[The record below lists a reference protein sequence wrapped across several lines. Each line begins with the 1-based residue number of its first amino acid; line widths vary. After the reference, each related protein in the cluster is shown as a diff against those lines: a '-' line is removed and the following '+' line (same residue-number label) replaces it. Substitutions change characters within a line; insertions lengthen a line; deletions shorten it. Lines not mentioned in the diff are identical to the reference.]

1 MALKYRSTSRFSRP
15 DPVYDSNLVSKF
27 INCLMEGG
35 KKSVAEQIFYDA
47 MEIVN
52 DRIDDEEGI
61 EIFEEALDNVK
72 PVIETRSRRIGGM
85 TYQVPA
91 EVPPKRQTALA
102 IRWLLEAAREGAG
115 QPIHLRLAEEI
126 VDAYR
131 KEGTVYRRRENTHRM
146 AEANRDFSH
155 FSR

>member
-1 MALKYRSTSRFSRP
+1 MALKYRSTARFSRP
-15 DPVYDSNLVSKF
+15 DPVYDSELLSKF
-27 INCLMEGG
+27 INCLMMGG
-35 KKSVAEQIFYDA
+35 KKSVAEQIVYEALD
-47 MEIVN
+47 IV
-52 DRIDDEEGI
+52 DGRVEDEEPLDV
-61 EIFEEALDNVK
+61 FEEALDNVK

-91 EVPPKRQTALA
+91 EVPPRRQTALA
-102 IRWLLEAAREGAG
+102 IRWMLEAARGVSG
-115 QPIHLRLAEEI
+115 RPIHLRLAEEI

-131 KEGTVYRRRENTHRM
+131 KEGTVYTRRENTHRM

>member
-1 MALKYRSTSRFSRP
+1 MALKYRSTARFSRP

-35 KKSVAEQIFYDA
+35 KKSTAEQIFYGA
-47 MEIVN
+47 MEVVN
-52 DRIDDEEGI
+52 DRIDEEDGI
-61 EIFEEALDNVK
+61 DIFEEALDNVK

-91 EVPPKRQTALA
+91 EVSPRRQSALA
-102 IRWLLEAAREGAG
+102 IRWILEAARGNTG
-115 QPIHLRLAEEI
+115 QPMHLRLAEEI

-131 KEGTVYRRRENTHRM
+131 KEGTVYQRRENTHRM